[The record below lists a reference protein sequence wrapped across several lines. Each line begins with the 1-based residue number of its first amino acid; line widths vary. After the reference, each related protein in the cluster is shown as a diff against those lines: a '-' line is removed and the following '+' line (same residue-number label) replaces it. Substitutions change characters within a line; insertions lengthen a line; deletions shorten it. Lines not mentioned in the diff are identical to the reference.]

1 MEQHVGAENVKR
13 LNRTFYSLSIVGCT
27 VLMYAALVVLSAG
40 CALAHADQTQAH
52 HHHSE
57 ESSSS
62 QSAFCAWACQATS
75 DIASV
80 AEPSMGVVWLVTE
93 PQVLPS
99 AVYPV
104 SSVSTL
110 LHPRAP
116 PVTTLL
122 ARG

>member
-13 LNRTFYSLSIVGCT
+13 FSRTFYSLSIVGCT

-80 AEPSMGVVWLVTE
+80 AEPSMAVVLF
-93 PQVLPS
+93 LPFQPYFILERLQS
-99 AVYPV
+99 LPFSRVDKDHEGRTR
-104 SSVSTL
+104 S
-110 LHPRAP
+110 R
-116 PVTTLL
+116 
-122 ARG
+122 